1 MSKMFD
7 RKSAVDELAAKK
19 RDFNKIENQIN
30 TLKRNLE
37 NSASLTDAQELDT
50 LLNAFVGDEQTL
62 MHDIA
67 TLQEKLDDE
76 GDSTMKNSNVRN
88 YKDTAQA
95 VKDWADIYRNSAS
108 KEDAEARW
116 RDKLVENGVTID
128 GKTEMLPTQVD
139 LGIQSVVEDN
149 PIFDIMQHVN
159 AGTLVYK
166 KFDTNDTAVVRGAG
180 YNITENKTEQNS
192 TLDVKDLPQN
202 EIYKLTTVSYKAM
215 KNMGSELDTFIAQE
229 LTQNVINK
237 IVDLALYD
245 GTGNAS
251 DQNAG
256 FDAVAA
262 NGSAAVHVEY
272 PKGSSLA
279 KAVQANSFRAT
290 GGGATVIDN
299 SGASTGQ
306 QNRVLIV
313 NSDDYAK
320 ILGEALSL
328 NYQVENI
335 PKWLGVDSVIITKT
349 TSKNYKP
356 IVMTKNAYIVAMDD
370 FDKFDWYNVLNN
382 RNTSEVVALANGT
395 LFQANSAVVFTEAAG

>member
-1 MSKMFD
+1 MFD
-7 RKSAVDELAAKK
+7 RKSAIDKLAAKK
-19 RDFNKIENQIN
+19 RDFNKIENQID
-30 TLKRNLE
+30 TVKGKLK
-37 NSASLTDAQELDT
+37 NSASLTDAKELDT
-50 LLNAFVGDEQTL
+50 LLNSLVGEAQAL

-67 TLQEKLDDE
+67 ALQKKLDDE
-76 GDSTMKNSNVRN
+76 GDTGMKNSKVEN
-88 YKDTAQA
+88 YRDTAQA

-108 KEDAEARW
+108 REDAEAKW
-116 RDKLVENGVTID
+116 KDKLVENGVTVD

-139 LGIQSVVEDN
+139 LGIQSVIEDN

-166 KFDTNDTAVVRGAG
+166 KFDTKDTAVVRGTG
-180 YNITENKTEQNS
+180 YNITENKTEQS
-192 TLDVKDLPQN
+192 ATLDVKDLPQN
-202 EIYKLTTVSYKAM
+202 EIYKLTSVSYKAM
-215 KNMGSELDTFIAQE
+215 KNMGAQLDTFIAQE

-237 IVDLALYD
+237 VVDLALYD

-256 FDAVAA
+256 FDAVVAKD
-262 NGSAAVHVEY
+262 SAAVHVEY

-279 KAVQANSFRAT
+279 QAIQANSFRAT

-313 NSDDYAK
+313 NSDDYAN
-320 ILGEALSL
+320 ILGEALKL
-328 NYQVENI
+328 NYQVESI

-349 TSKNYKP
+349 TSKNYRP

-370 FDKFDWYNVLNN
+370 FDKFDWYNVLSN

-395 LFQANSAVVFTEAAG
+395 LFQANSAVVFSEAAGA

>member
-1 MSKMFD
+1 MFD
-7 RKSAVDELAAKK
+7 RKSTIDKLAAKK
-19 RDFNKIENQIN
+19 RDFNKVENQID

-37 NSASLTDAQELDT
+37 NSATLTDAQELDT
-50 LLNAFVGDEQTL
+50 LLNALVGEAQTL

-67 TLQEKLDDE
+67 TLQKKLDDE
-76 GDSTMKNSNVRN
+76 RDFEMKNSKVRS

-108 KEDAEARW
+108 KEDAEAKW
-116 RDKLVENGVTID
+116 RDKLVENGISIE
-128 GKTEMLPTQVD
+128 GKTELLPTQVD
-139 LGIQSVVEDN
+139 LGIQSVIEDN
-149 PIFDIMQHVN
+149 PIFDIMQHVS

-166 KFDTNDTAVVRGAG
+166 KFTTDNTAVVRGTD
-180 YNITENKTEQNS
+180 YNITENKTEQNA

-215 KNMGSELDTFIAQE
+215 KTMGSELDTFIAQE
-229 LTQNVINK
+229 LTQNVINR

-245 GTGNAS
+245 GTGTAS

-256 FDAVAA
+256 FDAVVAS
-262 NGSAAVHVEY
+262 NSAAVHVEY
-272 PKGSSLA
+272 PKGTSLA
-279 KAVQANSFRAT
+279 TAIQANSFRAT

-299 SGASTGQ
+299 SGSSTGQ

-320 ILGEALSL
+320 ILGEALKL
-328 NYQVENI
+328 NYQVENVS
-335 PKWLGVDSVIITKT
+335 KWLGVDSVIITKT

-370 FDKFDWYNVLNN
+370 FDKFDWYNILSN
-382 RNTSEVVALANGT
+382 RGTSEVVALANGT
-395 LFQANSAVVFTEAAG
+395 LFQANSAVVFSEAAGA

>member
-1 MSKMFD
+1 MDK
-7 RKSAVDELAAKK
+7 KSLVDKLAAKK
-19 RDFNKIENQIN
+19 SELSKIENQIEE
-30 TLKRNLE
+30 LKTNLKE
-37 NSASLTDAQELDT
+37 VTNSSDAQELDI
-50 LLNAFVGDEQTL
+50 LLNSLVGSEASTL
-62 MHDIA
+62 HEISK
-67 TLQEKLDDE
+67 LQKELEAK
-76 GDSTMKNSNVRN
+76 GDTGMKNAKHKS
-88 YKDTAQA
+88 YEDTVQA

-108 KEDAEARW
+108 KEDAEAKW
-116 RDKLVENGVTID
+116 RDKLVENGVNVE

-139 LGIQSVVEDN
+139 LGIQSVIEDN

-166 KFDTNDTAVVRGAG
+166 KFDSKDTAVVRGTG
-180 YNITENKTEQNS
+180 YNITENKAEQS
-192 TLDVKDLPQN
+192 ATLDVKDLPQN
-202 EIYKLTTVSYKAM
+202 EIYKLTSVSYKAM
-215 KNMGSELDTFIAQE
+215 KNMGAQLDTFIAQE

-237 IVDLALYD
+237 VVDLALYD
-245 GTGNAS
+245 GTGNAN
-251 DQNAG
+251 DNNAG
-256 FDAVAA
+256 FDAVVAKD
-262 NGSAAVHVEY
+262 SAAVHVEY

-279 KAVQANSFRAT
+279 KAIQANSFRAT

-299 SGASTGQ
+299 SGAATGQ

-328 NYQVENI
+328 NYQVESI

-356 IVMTKNAYIVAMDD
+356 LVMTKNAYIVAMDD
-370 FDKFDWYNVLNN
+370 FDKFDWYNVLSN

-395 LFQANSAVVFTEAAG
+395 LFQANSAVVFSEAAGA

>member
-1 MSKMFD
+1 MDK
-7 RKSAVDELAAKK
+7 KSLVDKLAAKK
-19 RDFNKIENQIN
+19 NELNKVENQIN
-30 TLKRNLE
+30 GLKTKLKEVTN
-37 NSASLTDAQELDT
+37 ASDAQELDI
-50 LLNAFVGDEQTL
+50 LLNGLVGYEASML
-62 MHDIA
+62 HEISK
-67 TLQEKLDDE
+67 LQKELEAK
-76 GDSTMKNSNVRN
+76 GDTGMKNSNHET

-108 KEDAEARW
+108 REDAEAKW
-116 RDKLVENGVTID
+116 KDKLVENGVTVD
-128 GKTEMLPTQVD
+128 GKTDLLPTQVD
-139 LGIQSVVEDN
+139 LGIQSTIEDN

-166 KFDTNDTAVVRGAG
+166 KFSTSDTAVVRGTD

-262 NGSAAVHVEY
+262 KDSAAVHVEY

-279 KAVQANSFRAT
+279 TAIQANSFRAT

-299 SGASTGQ
+299 SGTSTGQ

-320 ILGEALSL
+320 ILGEALKL

-349 TSKNYKP
+349 TSKNYRP

-370 FDKFDWYNVLNN
+370 FDKFDWYNVLSN

-395 LFQANSAVVFTEAAG
+395 LFQANSAVVFSEAAGA

>member
-1 MSKMFD
+1 MFD

-19 RDFNKIENQIN
+19 REFDKLENQID
-30 TLKRNLE
+30 TLKTNLRN
-37 NSASLTDAQELDT
+37 STSLPDAQELDT
-50 LLNAFVGDEQTL
+50 LLNNLVGEAQSQ

-67 TLQEKLDDE
+67 SLQKKLDTE
-76 GDSTMKNSNVRN
+76 GDLGMKNSKVKN
-88 YKDTAQA
+88 YRDTAQA
-95 VKDWADIYRNSAS
+95 VKDWADIYRNAAS

-116 RDKLVENGVTID
+116 HDKLVENGVTID

-139 LGIQSVVEDN
+139 LGIQSVIEAN

-166 KFDTNDTAVVRGAG
+166 KFDTKDTAVVRGTG
-180 YNITENKTEQNS
+180 YNITENKVEQNA

-237 IVDLALYD
+237 VVDLALYD

-251 DQNAG
+251 DANAG
-256 FDAVAA
+256 FDAVVAKD
-262 NGSAAVHVEY
+262 SAAVHVEY
-272 PKGSSLA
+272 PKGSSLSTA
-279 KAVQANSFRAT
+279 IQANSFRAT

-299 SGASTGQ
+299 SGNSTGQ

-313 NSDDYAK
+313 NDSDYAK
-320 ILGEALSL
+320 ILGDALKLSYPVD
-328 NYQVENI
+328 NV
-335 PKWLGVDSVIITKT
+335 PKWLGVDSIIITKT

-356 IVMTKNAYIVAMDD
+356 IVMTKNAYIVAMDN
-370 FDKFDWYNVLNN
+370 FDKFDWYNVLSN
-382 RNTSEVVALANGT
+382 RNASEVVALANGT
-395 LFQANSAVVFTEAAG
+395 LFQANSAVVFTEAAGA

>member
-1 MSKMFD
+1 MFD
-7 RKSAVDELAAKK
+7 RKSTVDELAAKK
-19 RDFNKIENQIN
+19 RDFNKIENQID
-30 TLKRNLE
+30 TLKSNLK
-37 NSASLTDAQELDT
+37 NSASLTDAQELDI
-50 LLNAFVGDEQTL
+50 LLNSLVGEAQTK

-67 TLQEKLDDE
+67 ALQKKLDDE
-76 GDSTMKNSNVRN
+76 GDLEMNNSKVKN

-108 KEDAEARW
+108 KEDAEAKW
-116 RDKLVENGVTID
+116 RDKLVENGVSIE
-128 GKTEMLPTQVD
+128 GKTELLPTQVD
-139 LGIQSVVEDN
+139 LGIQSVIEDN

-166 KFDTNDTAVVRGAG
+166 KFDTNDTAVVRGTD

-237 IVDLALYD
+237 VVDLALYD

-251 DQNAG
+251 DKNAG
-256 FDAVAA
+256 FDSVVASD
-262 NGSAAVHVEY
+262 SAAVHVEY

-279 KAVQANSFRAT
+279 KAIQANSFRAT

-306 QNRVLIV
+306 QNREIGRAHV
-313 NSDDYAK
+313 
-320 ILGEALSL
+320 
-328 NYQVENI
+328 
-335 PKWLGVDSVIITKT
+335 
-349 TSKNYKP
+349 
-356 IVMTKNAYIVAMDD
+356 
-370 FDKFDWYNVLNN
+370 
-382 RNTSEVVALANGT
+382 
-395 LFQANSAVVFTEAAG
+395 

>member
-1 MSKMFD
+1 MFD
-7 RKSAVDELAAKK
+7 RKSVIDELAAKK
-19 RDFNKIENQIN
+19 RDFNKIENQID
-30 TLKRNLE
+30 TLKSNLK

-50 LLNAFVGDEQTL
+50 LLNTLVGEAQTK

-67 TLQEKLDDE
+67 ALQKKLEDE
-76 GDSTMKNSNVRN
+76 GDFEMRNTKVKNYQDS
-88 YKDTAQA
+88 AQA

-108 KEDAEARW
+108 REDAEAKW
-116 RDKLVENGVTID
+116 RDKLVENGISIE
-128 GKTEMLPTQVD
+128 GKTELLPTQVD
-139 LGIQSVVEDN
+139 LGIQSVIEDN
-149 PIFDIMQHVN
+149 PIFDIMQHVK

-166 KFDTNDTAVVRGAG
+166 KFNTNDTAVVRGTD
-180 YNITENKTEQNS
+180 YNITANKTEQNA

-215 KNMGSELDTFIAQE
+215 KNMGVELDTFIAQE

-251 DQNAG
+251 DTNAG

-262 NGSAAVHVEY
+262 KDSAAVHVEY
-272 PKGSSLA
+272 PKGTSLA
-279 KAVQANSFRAT
+279 TAIQANSFRAT

-299 SGASTGQ
+299 SGTSTGQ

-313 NSDDYAK
+313 NTDDYAK
-320 ILGEALSL
+320 ILGEALKLS
-328 NYQVENI
+328 YQVENI

-370 FDKFDWYNVLNN
+370 FDKFDWYNVLSN

-395 LFQANSAVVFTEAAG
+395 LFQANSAVVFSEAAGA

>member
-1 MSKMFD
+1 MFD
-7 RKSAVDELAAKK
+7 RKSAVDKLAAKK
-19 RDFNKIENQIN
+19 REFDKLENQID
-30 TLKRNLE
+30 TLKTNLK
-37 NSASLTDAQELDT
+37 NSTSLTDAQELDT
-50 LLNAFVGDEQTL
+50 LLNNLVGEAQSQ

-67 TLQEKLDDE
+67 ALQKKLDDE
-76 GDSTMKNSNVRN
+76 GDFKMNNSKGKS
-88 YKDTAQA
+88 YADTAQA

-108 KEDAEARW
+108 KEDAEAKW
-116 RDKLVENGVTID
+116 RDTLAENGVNVD

-139 LGIQSVVEDN
+139 LGIQSVIEDN

-166 KFDTNDTAVVRGAG
+166 KFDSKDTAVVRGTG
-180 YNITENKTEQNS
+180 YNITENKAEQS
-192 TLDVKDLPQN
+192 ATLDVKDLPQT

-237 IVDLALYD
+237 VVDLALYD

-256 FDAVAA
+256 FDAVVAA
-262 NGSAAVHVEY
+262 DSAAVHVEY
-272 PKGSSLA
+272 PKGSSLSTA
-279 KAVQANSFRAT
+279 IQANSFRAT

-299 SGASTGQ
+299 SGNSTGQ

-313 NSDDYAK
+313 NSDDYGK
-320 ILGEALSL
+320 ILGDALKL
-328 NYQVENI
+328 NFPVDNV
-335 PKWLGVDSVIITKT
+335 PKWLGVDSIIITKT

-370 FDKFDWYNVLNN
+370 FDKFDWYNVLSN

-395 LFQANSAVVFTEAAG
+395 LFQANSAVVFTEAAGA

>member
-1 MSKMFD
+1 MFD
-7 RKSAVDELAAKK
+7 RKSTVDELAAKK
-19 RDFNKIENQIN
+19 RDFNKIENQIDN
-30 TLKRNLE
+30 LKDKLKN
-37 NSASLTDAQELDT
+37 ASSSTDAQELDT
-50 LLNAFVGDEQTL
+50 LLNSLVGEAQAS

-67 TLQEKLDDE
+67 ALQKKLDDE
-76 GDSTMKNSNVRN
+76 GDTGMKNSKHNT
-88 YKDTAQA
+88 YKDTTQA

-108 KEDAEARW
+108 KEDAESKW
-116 RDKLVENGVTID
+116 RDKLVENGVNVE
-128 GKTEMLPTQVD
+128 GKTELLPTQVD
-139 LGIQSVVEDN
+139 LGIQSVIEDN

-166 KFDTNDTAVVRGAG
+166 KFNTADTAVVRGTD
-180 YNITENKTEQNS
+180 YNITANKAEQNA

-215 KNMGSELDTFIAQE
+215 KNMGAELDTFIAQE

-237 IVDLALYD
+237 VVDLALYD

-251 DQNAG
+251 DENAG
-256 FDAVAA
+256 FDAVVAKD
-262 NGSAAVHVEY
+262 SAAVHVEY
-272 PKGSSLA
+272 PKGTSLA
-279 KAVQANSFRAT
+279 TAIQANSFRAT

-320 ILGEALSL
+320 ILGEALKL
-328 NYQVENI
+328 QYQVENI

-370 FDKFDWYNVLNN
+370 FDKFDWYNVLSN

-395 LFQANSAVVFTEAAG
+395 LFQANSAVVFSEAAGA

>member
-1 MSKMFD
+1 MFD

-19 RDFNKIENQIN
+19 IEFDKLENQID
-30 TLKRNLE
+30 TLKTNLKTA
-37 NSASLTDAQELDT
+37 ASLADAQELDT
-50 LLNAFVGDEQTL
+50 LLNNLVGEAQSQ

-67 TLQEKLDDE
+67 SLQKKLDDK
-76 GDSTMKNSNVRN
+76 GDFEMSNSKVKS
-88 YKDTAQA
+88 YVDTAQA

-116 RDKLVENGVTID
+116 HDKLAENGVSVE
-128 GKTEMLPTQVD
+128 GKTELLPTQVD
-139 LGIQSVVEDN
+139 LGIQSVIEAN
-149 PIFDIMQHVN
+149 PIFDIMQHVG

-166 KFDTNDTAVVRGAG
+166 KFDTKDTAVVRGTG
-180 YNITENKTEQNS
+180 YNITENKTEQNA

-251 DQNAG
+251 DANAG
-256 FDAVAA
+256 FDAVVAA
-262 NGSAAVHVEY
+262 DSAAVHVEY
-272 PKGSSLA
+272 PKGSSLSTA
-279 KAVQANSFRAT
+279 IQANSFRAT

-299 SGASTGQ
+299 SGNSTGQ

-313 NSDDYAK
+313 NDSDYGK
-320 ILGEALSL
+320 ILGDALKL
-328 NYQVENI
+328 NYPVENV
-335 PKWLGVDSVIITKT
+335 PKWLGVDSIIITKT

-356 IVMTKNAYIVAMDD
+356 IVMTKNAYIVAMDN
-370 FDKFDWYNVLNN
+370 FDKFDWYNVLSN

-395 LFQANSAVVFTEAAG
+395 LFQANSAVVFTEAAGA

>member
-1 MSKMFD
+1 MDK
-7 RKSAVDELAAKK
+7 KSLVDKLAAKK
-19 RDFNKIENQIN
+19 NELNKVENQIN
-30 TLKRNLE
+30 GLKTKLKEVTN
-37 NSASLTDAQELDT
+37 ASDAQELDI
-50 LLNAFVGDEQTL
+50 LLNSLVGSEASML
-62 MHDIA
+62 HEISK
-67 TLQEKLDDE
+67 LQKELEAK
-76 GDSTMKNSNVRN
+76 GDTGMKNSKHKT

-108 KEDAEARW
+108 REDAEAKW
-116 RDKLVENGVTID
+116 KDKLVENGVNID

-139 LGIQSVVEDN
+139 LGIQSVIEDN

-166 KFDTNDTAVVRGAG
+166 KFDTKDTAVVRGTG
-180 YNITENKTEQNS
+180 YNITANKAEQNS

-202 EIYKLTTVSYKAM
+202 EIYKLTSVSYKAM
-215 KNMGSELDTFIAQE
+215 KNMGAQLDTFIAQE

-245 GTGNAS
+245 GTGNAN
-251 DQNAG
+251 DNNAG

-262 NGSAAVHVEY
+262 KDSAAVHVEY

-279 KAVQANSFRAT
+279 TAIQANSFRAT

-320 ILGEALSL
+320 ILGEALKL
-328 NYQVENI
+328 NYQVESI

-349 TSKNYKP
+349 TSKNYRP

-370 FDKFDWYNVLNN
+370 FDKFDWYNVLSN

-395 LFQANSAVVFTEAAG
+395 LFQANSAVVFSEAAGA

>member
-1 MSKMFD
+1 MDK
-7 RKSAVDELAAKK
+7 KSLVDKLAAKK
-19 RDFNKIENQIN
+19 NELNKVENQIN
-30 TLKRNLE
+30 GLKTKLKEVTN
-37 NSASLTDAQELDT
+37 ASDAQELDI
-50 LLNAFVGDEQTL
+50 LLNSLVGSEASTL
-62 MHDIA
+62 HEISKLQKELEAKGDI
-67 TLQEKLDDE
+67 
-76 GDSTMKNSNVRN
+76 GMKNSKHNT

-108 KEDAEARW
+108 REDAEAKW
-116 RDKLVENGVTID
+116 KDKLVENGVTVD
-128 GKTEMLPTQVD
+128 GNTDLLPTQVD
-139 LGIQSVVEDN
+139 LGIQSTIEDN

-166 KFDTNDTAVVRGAG
+166 KFKTGDTAVARGTG
-180 YNITENKTEQNS
+180 YNITENKVEQNS

-202 EIYKLTTVSYKAM
+202 EIYKLTSVSYKAM
-215 KNMGSELDTFIAQE
+215 KNMGSQLDTFIAQE

-237 IVDLALYD
+237 VVDLALYD
-245 GTGNAS
+245 GTGNAN
-251 DQNAG
+251 DNNAG

-262 NGSAAVHVEY
+262 KDSAAVHVEY

-279 KAVQANSFRAT
+279 TAIQANSFRAA

-320 ILGEALSL
+320 ILGEALKL

-349 TSKNYKP
+349 TSKNYRP

-370 FDKFDWYNVLNN
+370 FDKFDWYNVLSN

-395 LFQANSAVVFTEAAG
+395 LFQANSAVVFSEAAGA

>member
-1 MSKMFD
+1 MFD
-7 RKSAVDELAAKK
+7 RKSAIDKLAAKK
-19 RDFNKIENQIN
+19 REFDKIENQIDA
-30 TLKRNLE
+30 LKSNLK
-37 NSASLTDAQELDT
+37 NSTSLTDAQELDT
-50 LLNAFVGDEQTL
+50 LLNSLVGEAQAL

-67 TLQEKLDDE
+67 ALQKKLDDE
-76 GDSTMKNSNVRN
+76 GDFEMNNSKVKH
-88 YKDTAQA
+88 YEDTAQA

-108 KEDAEARW
+108 KEDAESKW
-116 RDKLVENGVTID
+116 RDKLVENGVNID
-128 GKTEMLPTQVD
+128 GKTELLPTQVD
-139 LGIQSVVEDN
+139 LGIQSVIEDN
-149 PIFDIMQHVN
+149 PIFDIMQHVS

-166 KFDTNDTAVVRGAG
+166 KFDTKDTAVVRGTG
-180 YNITENKTEQNS
+180 YNITENKVEQNA

-215 KNMGSELDTFIAQE
+215 KTMGSELDTFIAQE

-237 IVDLALYD
+237 IIDLALYD
-245 GTGNAS
+245 GTGTAS
-251 DQNAG
+251 DNNAG
-256 FDAVAA
+256 FDSVVASD
-262 NGSAAVHVEY
+262 SAAVHVEY

-279 KAVQANSFRAT
+279 QAIQANSFRAT

-313 NSDDYAK
+313 NSDDYSK
-320 ILGEALSL
+320 ILGEALKLS
-328 NYQVENI
+328 YQVENI

-370 FDKFDWYNVLNN
+370 FDKFDWYNVLSN

-395 LFQANSAVVFTEAAG
+395 LFQANSAVVFTEAGA

>member
-1 MSKMFD
+1 MFD

-19 RDFNKIENQIN
+19 REFDKLENQID
-30 TLKRNLE
+30 TLKTNLRN
-37 NSASLTDAQELDT
+37 STSLTDAQELDT
-50 LLNAFVGDEQTL
+50 LLNNLVGEAQSQ

-67 TLQEKLDDE
+67 SLQKKLDTE
-76 GDSTMKNSNVRN
+76 GDLEMNNSKVKNYR
-88 YKDTAQA
+88 DTAQA

-116 RDKLVENGVTID
+116 HDKLVENGVTID
-128 GKTEMLPTQVD
+128 GKTELLPTQVD
-139 LGIQSVVEDN
+139 LGIQSVIEAN
-149 PIFDIMQHVN
+149 PIFDIMQHVG

-166 KFDTNDTAVVRGAG
+166 KFDTKDTAVVRGTG
-180 YNITENKTEQNS
+180 YNITENKTEQNA

-215 KNMGSELDTFIAQE
+215 KNMGAELDTFIAQE

-237 IVDLALYD
+237 VVDLALYD

-251 DQNAG
+251 DANAG
-256 FDAVAA
+256 FDAVVAKD
-262 NGSAAVHVEY
+262 SAAVHVEY
-272 PKGSSLA
+272 PKGSSLSTA
-279 KAVQANSFRAT
+279 IQANSFRAT

-299 SGASTGQ
+299 SGNSTGQ

-313 NSDDYAK
+313 NDSDYGK
-320 ILGEALSL
+320 ILGDALKL
-328 NYQVENI
+328 NYPVENV
-335 PKWLGVDSVIITKT
+335 PKWLGVDSIIITKT

-356 IVMTKNAYIVAMDD
+356 IVMTKNAYIVAMDN
-370 FDKFDWYNVLNN
+370 FDKFDWYNVLSN

-395 LFQANSAVVFTEAAG
+395 LFQANSAVVFTEAAGA

>member
-1 MSKMFD
+1 MDK
-7 RKSAVDELAAKK
+7 KSLVDKLAAKK
-19 RDFNKIENQIN
+19 SELSKIENQIEE
-30 TLKRNLE
+30 LKTNLKE
-37 NSASLTDAQELDT
+37 VTNSSDAQELDI
-50 LLNAFVGDEQTL
+50 LLNSLVGSEASTL
-62 MHDIA
+62 HEISK
-67 TLQEKLDDE
+67 LQKELEAK
-76 GDSTMKNSNVRN
+76 GDTGMKNAKHKS
-88 YKDTAQA
+88 YEDTVQA

-108 KEDAEARW
+108 KEDAEAKW
-116 RDKLVENGVTID
+116 RDKLVENGVNVE

-139 LGIQSVVEDN
+139 LGIQSVIEDN

-166 KFDTNDTAVVRGAG
+166 KFDTKDTAVVRGTG
-180 YNITENKTEQNS
+180 YNITENKTEQNA

-215 KNMGSELDTFIAQE
+215 KNMGAELDTFIAQE

-237 IVDLALYD
+237 VVDLALYD
-245 GTGNAS
+245 GTGNAN
-251 DQNAG
+251 DNNAG
-256 FDAVAA
+256 FDAVVAKD
-262 NGSAAVHVEY
+262 SAAVHVEY

-279 KAVQANSFRAT
+279 KAIQANSFRAT

-370 FDKFDWYNVLNN
+370 FDKFDWYNVLSN

-395 LFQANSAVVFTEAAG
+395 LFQANSAVVFTEAAGA

>member
-1 MSKMFD
+1 MFD
-7 RKSAVDELAAKK
+7 RKSVVDELAAKK
-19 RDFNKIENQIN
+19 REFDKIENQID
-30 TLKRNLE
+30 TLKTNLRN
-37 NSASLTDAQELDT
+37 STSLTDAQELDT
-50 LLNAFVGDEQTL
+50 LLNNLVGEAQAS

-67 TLQEKLDDE
+67 ALQKKLDDE
-76 GDSTMKNSNVRN
+76 GDFEMSNSKVKN
-88 YKDTAQA
+88 YMDTTQA

-108 KEDAEARW
+108 KEDAEAKW
-116 RDKLVENGVTID
+116 HDKLAENGVSID

-139 LGIQSVVEDN
+139 LGIQSVIEDN
-149 PIFDIMQHVN
+149 PIFDIMQHVG

-166 KFDTNDTAVVRGAG
+166 KFDTKDTAVVRGTG
-180 YNITENKTEQNS
+180 YNITENKVEQNS

-202 EIYKLTTVSYKAM
+202 EIYKLTSVSYKAM
-215 KNMGSELDTFIAQE
+215 KNMGAELDKFIAQE

-237 IVDLALYD
+237 VVDLALYD

-256 FDAVAA
+256 FDAVVAKD
-262 NGSAAVHVEY
+262 SAAVHVEY
-272 PKGSSLA
+272 PKGSSLSTA
-279 KAVQANSFRAT
+279 IQANSFRAT

-299 SGASTGQ
+299 SGTSTGQ

-313 NSDDYAK
+313 NDSDYAK
-320 ILGEALSL
+320 ILGDALKL
-328 NYQVENI
+328 NYPVENV

-356 IVMTKNAYIVAMDD
+356 IVMTKNAYIVAMDN
-370 FDKFDWYNVLNN
+370 FDKFDWYNVLSN

-395 LFQANSAVVFTEAAG
+395 LFQANSAVVFSEAAGA

>member
-1 MSKMFD
+1 MFD
-7 RKSAVDELAAKK
+7 RKSTIDKLAAKK
-19 RDFNKIENQIN
+19 RDFNKVENQID

-37 NSASLTDAQELDT
+37 NSATLTDAQELDT
-50 LLNAFVGDEQTL
+50 LLNALVGEAQTL

-67 TLQEKLDDE
+67 TLQKKLDDE
-76 GDSTMKNSNVRN
+76 RDFEMKNSKVRS

-108 KEDAEARW
+108 KEDAEAKW
-116 RDKLVENGVTID
+116 RDKLVENGISIE
-128 GKTEMLPTQVD
+128 GKTELLPTQVD
-139 LGIQSVVEDN
+139 LGIQSVIEDN
-149 PIFDIMQHVN
+149 PIFDIMQHVS

-166 KFDTNDTAVVRGAG
+166 KFTTDNTAVVRGTD
-180 YNITENKTEQNS
+180 YNITENKTEQNA

-215 KNMGSELDTFIAQE
+215 KTMGSELDTFIAQE
-229 LTQNVINK
+229 LTQNVINR

-245 GTGNAS
+245 GTGTAS

-256 FDAVAA
+256 FDAVVAS
-262 NGSAAVHVEY
+262 NSAAVHVEY
-272 PKGSSLA
+272 PKGTSLA
-279 KAVQANSFRAT
+279 TAIQANSFRAT

-299 SGASTGQ
+299 SGSSTGQ

-320 ILGEALSL
+320 ILGEALKL
-328 NYQVENI
+328 NYQVENV

-370 FDKFDWYNVLNN
+370 FDKFDWYNILSN
-382 RNTSEVVALANGT
+382 RGTSEVVALANGT
-395 LFQANSAVVFTEAAG
+395 LFQANSAVVFSEAAGA

>member
-1 MSKMFD
+1 MFD
-7 RKSAVDELAAKK
+7 RKSVIDELAAKK
-19 RDFNKIENQIN
+19 RDFTKIENQID
-30 TLKRNLE
+30 TLKSKLE

-50 LLNAFVGDEQTL
+50 LLNGLVGEAQTK

-67 TLQEKLDDE
+67 DLQKKLDNE
-76 GDSTMKNSNVRN
+76 GDSKVKNSKVKS
-88 YKDTAQA
+88 YQDTAQA
-95 VKDWADIYRNSAS
+95 VKDWASIYRNAAS
-108 KEDAEARW
+108 KEDAAAKW
-116 RDKLVENGVTID
+116 HDKLVENGVTID

-139 LGIQSVVEDN
+139 LGIQSVIEDN
-149 PIFDIMQHVN
+149 PIFDIMQHVK

-166 KFDTNDTAVVRGAG
+166 KFDAKDTAVVRGTD
-180 YNITENKTEQNS
+180 YNITANKTEQNS

-202 EIYKLTTVSYKAM
+202 EIYKLTSVSYKAM
-215 KNMGSELDTFIAQE
+215 KNMGAELDTFIAQE

-251 DQNAG
+251 DANAG

-262 NGSAAVHVEY
+262 KDSAAVHVEY

-279 KAVQANSFRAT
+279 TAIQANAFRAT

-306 QNRVLIV
+306 QSRVLIV
-313 NSDDYAK
+313 NSDDYSK
-320 ILGEALSL
+320 ILGEALKL
-328 NYQVENI
+328 NYQVESI

-356 IVMTKNAYIVAMDD
+356 LVMTKNAYIVAMDD

-382 RNTSEVVALANGT
+382 RNASEVVALANGT
-395 LFQANSAVVFTEAAG
+395 LFQANSAVVFSEAGA

>member
-1 MSKMFD
+1 MFD
-7 RKSAVDELAAKK
+7 RKSVIDELAAKK
-19 RDFNKIENQIN
+19 RDFNKIENQID
-30 TLKRNLE
+30 TLKSNLK

-50 LLNAFVGDEQTL
+50 LLNTLVGEAQTK

-67 TLQEKLDDE
+67 ALQKKLEDE
-76 GDSTMKNSNVRN
+76 GDFEMRNTKVKNYQDS
-88 YKDTAQA
+88 AQA

-108 KEDAEARW
+108 REDAESKW
-116 RDKLVENGVTID
+116 RDKLVENGISIE
-128 GKTEMLPTQVD
+128 GKTELLPTQVD
-139 LGIQSVVEDN
+139 LGIQSVIEDN

-166 KFDTNDTAVVRGAG
+166 KFSTNDTAVVRGTD
-180 YNITENKTEQNS
+180 YNITANKTEQNA

-202 EIYKLTTVSYKAM
+202 EIYKLTSVSYKAM
-215 KNMGSELDTFIAQE
+215 KNMGAQLDTFIAQE

-251 DQNAG
+251 DANAG

-262 NGSAAVHVEY
+262 KDSAAVHVEY
-272 PKGSSLA
+272 PKGTSLA
-279 KAVQANSFRAT
+279 TAIQANSFRAT

-313 NSDDYAK
+313 NTDDYAK
-320 ILGEALSL
+320 ILGEALKL

-349 TSKNYKP
+349 TSANYKP

-370 FDKFDWYNVLNN
+370 FDKFDWYNVLSN

-395 LFQANSAVVFTEAAG
+395 LFQANSAVVFSEAAGA

>member
-1 MSKMFD
+1 MFD
-7 RKSAVDELAAKK
+7 RKSAVDKLAAKK
-19 RDFNKIENQIN
+19 REFDKLENQID
-30 TLKRNLE
+30 TLKTNLKTA
-37 NSASLTDAQELDT
+37 ASLTDAQELDT
-50 LLNAFVGDEQTL
+50 LLNNLVGEAQSQ

-67 TLQEKLDDE
+67 DLQKKLDTE
-76 GDSTMKNSNVRN
+76 GDLEMNKSKVKN
-88 YKDTAQA
+88 YMDTAQA
-95 VKDWADIYRNSAS
+95 VKDWADIYRNSGS
-108 KEDAEARW
+108 KEDAEEKW
-116 RDKLVENGVTID
+116 RNKLVENGITID
-128 GKTEMLPTQVD
+128 GKTELLPTQVD
-139 LGIQSVVEDN
+139 LGIQSVIEAN

-166 KFDTNDTAVVRGAG
+166 KFSTTDTAVVRGTG
-180 YNITENKTEQNS
+180 YNITENKVEQS
-192 TLDVKDLPQN
+192 ATLDVKDLPQN

-215 KNMGSELDTFIAQE
+215 KNMGAELDTFIAQE

-251 DQNAG
+251 DANAG
-256 FDAVAA
+256 FDAVVSAD
-262 NGSAAVHVEY
+262 SAAVHVEY
-272 PKGSSLA
+272 PKGSSLSTA
-279 KAVQANSFRAT
+279 IQANSFRAT

-313 NSDDYAK
+313 NDSDYGK
-320 ILGEALSL
+320 ILGDALKL
-328 NYQVENI
+328 NYPVENV

-356 IVMTKNAYIVAMDD
+356 IVMTKNAYIVAMDN
-370 FDKFDWYNVLNN
+370 FDKFDWYNVLSN

-395 LFQANSAVVFTEAAG
+395 LFQANSAVVFTEAAGA

>member
-1 MSKMFD
+1 MFD

-19 RDFNKIENQIN
+19 REFDKIENQID
-30 TLKRNLE
+30 TLKTNLK
-37 NSASLTDAQELDT
+37 NASSLTDAQELDT
-50 LLNAFVGDEQTL
+50 LLNSLVGEAQAS

-67 TLQEKLDDE
+67 TLQKKLDDE
-76 GDSTMKNSNVRN
+76 GDFEMNNSKVKNYV
-88 YKDTAQA
+88 DTTQA

-108 KEDAEARW
+108 KEDAEAKW
-116 RDKLVENGVTID
+116 RDKLVENGINID

-139 LGIQSVVEDN
+139 LGIQSVIEAN
-149 PIFDIMQHVN
+149 PIFDIMQHVG

-166 KFDTNDTAVVRGAG
+166 KFSTTDTAVVRGTG
-180 YNITENKTEQNS
+180 YNITENKVEQNA

-215 KNMGSELDTFIAQE
+215 KNMGAELDTFIAQE

-237 IVDLALYD
+237 IIDLALYD

-251 DQNAG
+251 DANAG
-256 FDAVAA
+256 FDAVVAKD
-262 NGSAAVHVEY
+262 SAAVHVEY
-272 PKGSSLA
+272 PKGSSLSTA
-279 KAVQANSFRAT
+279 IQANSFRAT

-299 SGASTGQ
+299 SGNSTGQ

-313 NSDDYAK
+313 NDSDYAK
-320 ILGEALSL
+320 ILGDALKL
-328 NYQVENI
+328 NYPVENV

-356 IVMTKNAYIVAMDD
+356 IVMTKNAYIVAMDN
-370 FDKFDWYNVLNN
+370 FDKFDWYNVLSN

-395 LFQANSAVVFTEAAG
+395 LFQANSAVVFSEAAGA

>member
-1 MSKMFD
+1 MFD
-7 RKSAVDELAAKK
+7 RKSAVDKLAAKK
-19 RDFNKIENQIN
+19 REFDKIENQID
-30 TLKRNLE
+30 TLKTNLK
-37 NSASLTDAQELDT
+37 NAASLTDAKELDT
-50 LLNAFVGDEQTL
+50 LLNSLVGEAQTQ
-62 MHDIA
+62 MRDIA
-67 TLQEKLDDE
+67 ALQKKLDDE
-76 GDSTMKNSNVRN
+76 GDSTMGNSKIKNYR
-88 YKDTAQA
+88 DTTQA
-95 VKDWADIYRNSAS
+95 VKDWADIYRNAAS
-108 KEDAEARW
+108 KEDAESKW
-116 RDKLVENGVTID
+116 RDKLVENGVSVE

-139 LGIQSVVEDN
+139 LGIQSVIEAN
-149 PIFDIMQHVN
+149 PIFDLMQHVN

-166 KFDTNDTAVVRGAG
+166 KFDSKDTAVVRGTD
-180 YNITENKTEQNS
+180 YNITANKTEQNA

-215 KNMGSELDTFIAQE
+215 KNMGAELDTFIAQE
-229 LTQNVINK
+229 LTQSVIDK

-245 GTGNAS
+245 GTGTAS
-251 DQNAG
+251 DANAG
-256 FDAVAA
+256 FDAVVAA
-262 NGSAAVHVEY
+262 DSAAVHVEY

-313 NSDDYAK
+313 NSDDYSK

-328 NYQVENI
+328 SYQVESV

-356 IVMTKNAYIVAMDD
+356 IVMTKNAYIVAMDN
-370 FDKFDWYNVLNN
+370 FDKFDWYNVLSN
-382 RNTSEVVALANGT
+382 RNASEVVALANGT
-395 LFQANSAVVFTEAAG
+395 LFQANAAVVFTEAGA

>member
-1 MSKMFD
+1 MFD
-7 RKSAVDELAAKK
+7 RKSAIDKLAAKK
-19 RDFNKIENQIN
+19 RAFNKIENQIN
-30 TLKRNLE
+30 TLKGKLE
-37 NSASLTDAQELDT
+37 NAASLTDAQELDT
-50 LLNAFVGDEQTL
+50 LLNALVSNEQAL

-67 TLQEKLDDE
+67 ALQKKLDDE
-76 GDSTMKNSNVRN
+76 GDTVMKNSKVKN

-108 KEDAEARW
+108 KEDAEAKW
-116 RDKLVENGVTID
+116 KDKLVENGVTID
-128 GKTEMLPTQVD
+128 GNTDLLPTQVD
-139 LGIQSVVEDN
+139 LGIQSTIEDN
-149 PIFDIMQHVN
+149 PIFDIMQHVK

-166 KFDTNDTAVVRGAG
+166 KFDTKDTAVVRGTG
-180 YNITENKTEQNS
+180 YNITENKSEQS
-192 TLDVKDLPQN
+192 ATLDVKDLPQN

-215 KNMGSELDTFIAQE
+215 KNMGAELDTFIAQE

-237 IVDLALYD
+237 VVDLALYD

-251 DQNAG
+251 DANAG
-256 FDAVAA
+256 FDAVVAKD
-262 NGSAAVHVEY
+262 SAAVHVEY

-279 KAVQANSFRAT
+279 TAIQANSFRAT

-313 NSDDYAK
+313 NTDDYSK
-320 ILGEALSL
+320 ILGEALKL
-328 NYQVENI
+328 NYQVESI

-349 TSKNYKP
+349 TSKNYRP

-395 LFQANSAVVFTEAAG
+395 LFQANSAVVFSEAAGA

>member
-1 MSKMFD
+1 MFD
-7 RKSAVDELAAKK
+7 QKSAVDELAAKK
-19 RDFNKIENQIN
+19 REFDKLENQID
-30 TLKRNLE
+30 TLKTNLKTA
-37 NSASLTDAQELDT
+37 ASLADAQELDT
-50 LLNAFVGDEQTL
+50 LLNSLVGEAQSQ

-67 TLQEKLDDE
+67 DLQKKLDTQ
-76 GDSTMKNSNVRN
+76 GDFEMSNSKVKNYR
-88 YKDTAQA
+88 DTAQA
-95 VKDWADIYRNSAS
+95 VKDWADIYRNAAS

-116 RDKLVENGVTID
+116 HDKLFENGISID
-128 GKTEMLPTQVD
+128 GKTELLPTQVY
-139 LGIQSVVEDN
+139 LGIQSVIEAN

-166 KFDTNDTAVVRGAG
+166 KFDTNDTAVVRGTG
-180 YNITENKTEQNS
+180 YNITENKTEQNA

-237 IVDLALYD
+237 VVDLALYD

-251 DQNAG
+251 DANAG
-256 FDAVAA
+256 FDAVVSAD
-262 NGSAAVHVEY
+262 SAAVHVEY
-272 PKGSSLA
+272 PKGSSLSTA
-279 KAVQANSFRAT
+279 IQANSFRAT

-313 NSDDYAK
+313 NDSDYAK
-320 ILGEALSL
+320 ILGDALKL
-328 NYQVENI
+328 NYPVENV
-335 PKWLGVDSVIITKT
+335 PKWLGVDSIIITKT

-356 IVMTKNAYIVAMDD
+356 IVMTKNAYIVAMDN
-370 FDKFDWYNVLNN
+370 FDKFDWYNVLSN

-395 LFQANSAVVFTEAAG
+395 LFQANSAVVFTEAAGA

>member
-1 MSKMFD
+1 MFD
-7 RKSAVDELAAKK
+7 RKSVIDELAAKK
-19 RDFNKIENQIN
+19 RHFNKIENQID
-30 TLKRNLE
+30 TLKDKLK
-37 NSASLTDAQELDT
+37 NSASSTDAQELDT
-50 LLNAFVGDEQTL
+50 LLNSLVGEAQAS

-67 TLQEKLDDE
+67 NLQKKLDDE
-76 GDSTMKNSNVRN
+76 GDFEMNNSKVKK
-88 YKDTAQA
+88 YQDTTQA

-108 KEDAEARW
+108 KEDAESKW
-116 RDKLVENGVTID
+116 RDKLVENGVSID
-128 GKTEMLPTQVD
+128 GKTELLPTQVD
-139 LGIQSVVEDN
+139 LGIQSVIEDN

-166 KFDTNDTAVVRGAG
+166 KFSTSDTAVVRGTD
-180 YNITENKTEQNS
+180 YNITASKTEQNS

-202 EIYKLTTVSYKAM
+202 EIYKLTSVSYKAM
-215 KNMGSELDTFIAQE
+215 KNMGAELDTFIAQE

-251 DQNAG
+251 DANAG

-262 NGSAAVHVEY
+262 KDSAAVHVEY
-272 PKGSSLA
+272 QTGTSLA
-279 KAVQANSFRAT
+279 TAIQANSFRAT

-299 SGASTGQ
+299 SGTSTGQ

-313 NSDDYAK
+313 NTDDYAE
-320 ILGEALSL
+320 ILGEALKL
-328 NYQVENI
+328 QYQVENI

-370 FDKFDWYNVLNN
+370 FDKFDWYNVLSN

-395 LFQANSAVVFTEAAG
+395 LFQANSAVVFSEAAGA

>member
-1 MSKMFD
+1 MDK
-7 RKSAVDELAAKK
+7 KSLVDKLAAKK
-19 RDFNKIENQIN
+19 TELNKVENQIN
-30 TLKRNLE
+30 GLKTKLKEVTNV
-37 NSASLTDAQELDT
+37 SDAQELDI
-50 LLNAFVGDEQTL
+50 LLNSLVGSEASTL
-62 MHDIA
+62 HEISK
-67 TLQEKLDDE
+67 LQKELEAK
-76 GDSTMKNSNVRN
+76 GDTGMKNSKVKN
-88 YKDTAQA
+88 YRDTAQA

-108 KEDAEARW
+108 REDAEAKW
-116 RDKLVENGVTID
+116 KDKLVENGVTVD
-128 GKTEMLPTQVD
+128 GNTDLLPTQVD
-139 LGIQSVVEDN
+139 LGIQSTIEDN

-166 KFDTNDTAVVRGAG
+166 KFKTGDTAVARGTG
-180 YNITENKTEQNS
+180 YNITENKVEQNS

-202 EIYKLTTVSYKAM
+202 EIYKLTSVSYKAM
-215 KNMGSELDTFIAQE
+215 KNMGSQLDTFIAQE

-237 IVDLALYD
+237 VVDLALYD
-245 GTGNAS
+245 GTGNAN
-251 DQNAG
+251 DNNAG

-262 NGSAAVHVEY
+262 KDSAAVHVEY

-279 KAVQANSFRAT
+279 TAIQANSFRAN

-320 ILGEALSL
+320 ILGEALKLS
-328 NYQVENI
+328 YPVESI

-349 TSKNYKP
+349 TSKNYRP

-370 FDKFDWYNVLNN
+370 FDKFDWYNVLSN

-395 LFQANSAVVFTEAAG
+395 LFQANSAVVFSEAAGA

>member
-1 MSKMFD
+1 MFD
-7 RKSAVDELAAKK
+7 RKSVIDELAAKK
-19 RDFNKIENQIN
+19 RHFNKIENQID
-30 TLKRNLE
+30 TLKDKLK

-50 LLNAFVGDEQTL
+50 LLNSLVGEAQAS

-67 TLQEKLDDE
+67 NLQKKLDDE
-76 GDSTMKNSNVRN
+76 GDFEMNNSKVKK
-88 YKDTAQA
+88 YQDTTQA

-108 KEDAEARW
+108 KEDAESKW
-116 RDKLVENGVTID
+116 RDKLVENGVSID
-128 GKTEMLPTQVD
+128 GKTELLPTQVD
-139 LGIQSVVEDN
+139 LGIQSVIEDN

-166 KFDTNDTAVVRGAG
+166 KFSTNDTAVVRGTD
-180 YNITENKTEQNS
+180 YNITANKVEQNS

-202 EIYKLTTVSYKAM
+202 EIYKLTSVSYKAM
-215 KNMGSELDTFIAQE
+215 KNMGAQLDTFIAQE

-251 DQNAG
+251 DANAG

-262 NGSAAVHVEY
+262 KDSAAVHVEY
-272 PKGSSLA
+272 PKGTSLA
-279 KAVQANSFRAT
+279 TAIQANSFRAT

-299 SGASTGQ
+299 SGTSTGQ

-313 NSDDYAK
+313 NTDDYAK
-320 ILGEALSL
+320 ILGEALKL
-328 NYQVENI
+328 NYQVESI

-370 FDKFDWYNVLNN
+370 FDKFDWYNVLSN

-395 LFQANSAVVFTEAAG
+395 LFQANSAVVFSEAAGA